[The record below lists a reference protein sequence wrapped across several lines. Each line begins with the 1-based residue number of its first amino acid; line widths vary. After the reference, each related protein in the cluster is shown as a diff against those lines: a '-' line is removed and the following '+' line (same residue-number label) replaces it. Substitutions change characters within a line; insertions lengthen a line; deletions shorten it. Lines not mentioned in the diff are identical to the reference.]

1 MDNMLDEQ
9 EDNRELKPGSMI
21 RKRRTA
27 ELISQ
32 TKFASKRIQK
42 ITADEIKAELN
53 RFADQKKPNGEFK
66 YSQSYINKIF
76 SVTRQVFS
84 YAVDNDI
91 LLLEQSPFK
100 TKTKVKK
107 PKASKKTKK
116 VTPLDLEETKSFL
129 KQLSIETDKYRDE
142 LMFVTT
148 TGARPGEALAI
159 KSKNCFLDEGIIK
172 IEVSLTK
179 DRRR

>member
-32 TKFASKRIQK
+32 TKFASKRIQN
-42 ITADEIKAELN
+42 ITADEIKKELN
-53 RFADQKKPNGEFK
+53 KFAQLKKPNGEFK

-84 YAVDNDI
+84 YAVDNDL

-116 VTPLDLEETKSFL
+116 VTPLDLDETKSFL

-142 LMFVTT
+142 LMFITT

-179 DRRR
+179 DRNR

>member
-1 MDNMLDEQ
+1 MNNMLDE
-9 EDNRELKPGSMI
+9 EEANHELKPGSMI

-76 SVTRQVFS
+76 S
-84 YAVDNDI
+84 I
-91 LLLEQSPFK
+91 LQLLEIFQNGFNNRNNAGKIQRAVSDAVRKRCRIF
-100 TKTKVKK
+100 VGILSE
-107 PKASKKTKK
+107 KADCSASIYLSSATWGSTDNRS
-116 VTPLDLEETKSFL
+116 VGET
-129 KQLSIETDKYRDE
+129 
-142 LMFVTT
+142 V
-148 TGARPGEALAI
+148 
-159 KSKNCFLDEGIIK
+159 
-172 IEVSLTK
+172 
-179 DRRR
+179 